1 MVRSGE
7 EPRPAGR
14 ATDGTG
20 PASLRELFLQGEPV
34 ATGVR
39 TSILNSWQRCRS
51 LGLSPDTFD
60 LPYRDDFDA
69 GGRIVRAAAPVLDR
83 LQSAFAGSQVNISVA
98 DATGTVL
105 LRRFGDPSMAR
116 SLPAIQVVP
125 GFVFAE
131 QVAGTNGIGLAL
143 AERQLIR
150 VYGAEHFA
158 QRSQQNACVAMPVRD
173 PLSGRIEGVLC
184 LGYPR
189 AFERPALG
197 VAIRRAAEG
206 IERRLLGQSSARE
219 QALLR
224 TYLAPGAVTA
234 GPRHGVALEAL
245 ANEFHPRD
253 QEILREKAAELISRA
268 QRGATEVTL
277 PGGRRVTL
285 VSRPVTSGSGVR
297 GFAIEAL
304 LPDVPVGEP
313 LVIPRQTD
321 ELSGLGAPAVALS
334 TPRPALTLP
343 AGHLTASSLPAVTPD
358 GDGGTA
364 GPGGTDGLRVAT
376 GADGTDPTHG
386 EAPPAVPAAADHVPS
401 TVGPAATD
409 HPPPPAG
416 PAATG
421 GDRRP
426 VEPGAAGP
434 GDGARGVGEP
444 DGALAAGGG
453 GSAAGGRQSGEG
465 FPARGVGEPDGAL
478 AAGGGGSAAGERQSE
493 EAFPARGLVMLGEP
507 QVGAYALAARRR
519 LELLSEA
526 STRIGTTLDV
536 RRTAEELAETAVPG
550 LADFVTIDLPD
561 AVLRGE
567 ESADPLADLRR
578 TVVHGIREG
587 LPFTPVGKRIDFGP
601 ATPQLRCLSR
611 GEAVLE
617 PDLKA
622 AAGWLAQDPE
632 PTARLLAHV
641 HSLIAV
647 PLLAR
652 GVVLGVACFY
662 RAGGSFGD
670 DDRSLAQE
678 LASRA
683 ALSIDNARRY
693 THERTMVLALQR
705 RLLPH
710 GLPDQDAVEVAH
722 RYLPAE
728 SDVGGDWYD
737 VIPLP
742 GARVGLLVGDVV
754 GHGMLSAA
762 TMGRLRTAARSFAE
776 LDFPPDEVLTHLDNL
791 VGRLDREDP
800 DGKGAGVIGA
810 TCLYAVYD
818 PAAQTCLMARAG
830 HPPPALVRPD
840 GTVTYPDLPA
850 GPPLGL
856 GGLPFD
862 AVEVDLPQGSQL
874 VLYTDGLIED
884 RHRDVDVVLE
894 QLREALAHPGR
905 APEETCQAVLDTVA
919 PAHPHDDIA
928 LLVARVHALDPGRI
942 ATWELSADP
951 ALVGEVRASAVR
963 WLSDRGLEET
973 AFAAELILS
982 ELITNAVRHGA
993 EPIRVRLLYDRTL
1006 ICEVSDA
1013 SNTAPRLRRAASTDE
1028 GGRGLFLVA
1037 QLSQSWGTRYLPEG
1051 KVIWAECGLDTV

>member
-7 EPRPAGR
+7 EPKPAGR

-20 PASLRELFLQGEPV
+20 PARLRERFLEGQPV
-34 ATGVR
+34 ASGVR
-39 TSILNSWQRCRS
+39 TSILNSWRRSRS
-51 LGLSPDTFD
+51 LGLSPDQTD
-60 LPYRDDFDA
+60 LPYREDFDP
-69 GGRIVRAAAPVLDR
+69 GGRIVRAAVPVLDR
-83 LQSAFAGSQVNISVA
+83 LQDAFSGSQVNISVA
-98 DATGTVL
+98 DANGTVL
-105 LRRFGDPSMAR
+105 LRRFGDPAMAR
-116 SLPAIQVVP
+116 NLPAIQRVP

-158 QRSQQNACVAMPVRD
+158 ERSQGSACVAMPVRD

-184 LGYPR
+184 FGYPR
-189 AFERPALG
+189 SFEQPALG
-197 VAIRRAAEG
+197 AAIRRAAEN
-206 IERRLLGQSSARE
+206 IERRLLGQSSAHER
-219 QALLR
+219 ALLR
-224 TYLAPGAVTA
+224 TYLATGGGA
-234 GPRHGVALEAL
+234 GLHSGIALDVL
-245 ANEFHPRD
+245 ADEFPPRD
-253 QEILREKAAELISRA
+253 QEVLREKAAELISRG
-268 QRGATEVTL
+268 QRAAVDVAL

-285 VSRPVTSGSGVR
+285 VSRPMTSASGVR
-297 GFAIEAL
+297 GFAVEAV
-304 LPDVPVGEP
+304 LPGASAGES
-313 LVIPRQTD
+313 LVLPHQAD
-321 ELSGLGAPAVALS
+321 EPPDLAALSAGPWPAPQSITLPSGYLAAASAPAVAPGGRRGVGVPGGG
-334 TPRPALTLP
+334 TGVA
-343 AGHLTASSLPAVTPD
+343 D
-358 GDGGTA
+358 GDGG
-364 GPGGTDGLRVAT
+364 GVDGGGD
-376 GADGTDPTHG
+376 GADGGVGAAVGDGGRADADRG
-386 EAPPAVPAAADHVPS
+386 EAE
-401 TVGPAATD
+401 VGTD
-409 HPPPPAG
+409 
-416 PAATG
+416 
-421 GDRRP
+421 
-426 VEPGAAGP
+426 
-434 GDGARGVGEP
+434 
-444 DGALAAGGG
+444 AAGGG
-453 GSAAGGRQSGEG
+453 RGVVDGGGEALYGGGADSGRSVVEGGTDDAADGGGDAPYGGRGT
-465 FPARGVGEPDGAL
+465 ADDRT
-478 AAGGGGSAAGERQSE
+478 GSP
-493 EAFPARGLVMLGEP
+493 FPARGLVMVGEP
-507 QVGAYALAARRR
+507 HVGAYALAARRR

-526 STRIGTTLDV
+526 SARIGTTLDV
-536 RRTAEELAETAVPG
+536 RRTAEELAETAVPR

-578 TVVHGIREG
+578 TVLHGVREG
-587 LPFTPVGKRIDFGP
+587 LPFTPPGKRIDFGP
-601 ATPQLRCLSR
+601 TAPQLRCLTT

-617 PDLKA
+617 PDLEA

-632 PTARLLAHV
+632 HTARLLAHV
-641 HSLIAV
+641 RSLIAV
-647 PLLAR
+647 PLVAR
-652 GVVLGVACFY
+652 GVVLGIASFY
-662 RAGGSFGD
+662 RAGSAFGD

-678 LASRA
+678 LAARA

-693 THERTMVLALQR
+693 THERAMVLALQR

-737 VIPLP
+737 VIPLS
-742 GARVGLLVGDVV
+742 GTRVGLLVGDVV

-776 LDFPPDEVLTHLDNL
+776 LDFSPDEVLTHLDNL

-818 PAAQTCLMARAG
+818 PTEQRCLMARAG

-840 GTVTYPDLPA
+840 GTVSYPDLPA

-862 AVEVDLPQGSQL
+862 TVEIDVPEGSQL

-884 RHRDVDVVLE
+884 RHRDVDEVLE
-894 QLREALAHPGR
+894 QLRVALAHPER

-942 ATWELSADP
+942 AAWELPADP
-951 ALVGEVRASAVR
+951 ALVGEVRALAMR
-963 WLSDRGLEET
+963 RMADWGLDET

-982 ELITNAVRHGA
+982 ELITNAVRHGTG
-993 EPIRVRLLYDRTL
+993 PIRVRLLYGRTL
-1006 ICEVSDA
+1006 ICEVSDV
-1013 SNTAPRLRRAASTDE
+1013 SNTAPHLRRAASTDE

-1051 KVIWAECGLDTV
+1051 KVIWAECGLDAA

>member
-1 MVRSGE
+1 MGRSGE

-20 PASLRELFLQGEPV
+20 PASLRELFLQGELV
-34 ATGVR
+34 ETGVR
-39 TSILNSWQRCRS
+39 ASILNSWQRCRS
-51 LGLSPDTFD
+51 LGLSPDTSD
-60 LPYRDDFDA
+60 LPYREDFDA
-69 GGRIVRAAAPVLDR
+69 GGRIVRAAVPVLDR
-83 LQSAFAGSQVNISVA
+83 LQSTFAGSQVNISVA
-98 DATGTVL
+98 DANGTVL
-105 LRRFGDPSMAR
+105 LRRFGDAAMAR

-189 AFERPALG
+189 TFERPGLG

-224 TYLAPGAVTA
+224 TYLATGARAA
-234 GPRHGVALEAL
+234 GPHHGVALDAL
-245 ANEFHPRD
+245 VNQFNPRD
-253 QEILREKAAELISRA
+253 QAILREKAAELISGA
-268 QRGATEVTL
+268 QRGAAEVTL
-277 PGGRRVTL
+277 PDGRRVTL

-304 LPDVPVGEP
+304 LPDFPAGHP
-313 LVIPRQTD
+313 LVIPHQTD
-321 ELSGLGAPAVALS
+321 EPSGLGAPAVALS
-334 TPRPALTLP
+334 AARPALTLP
-343 AGHLTASSLPAVTPD
+343 TGHLAVSPRLAGPPD
-358 GDGGTA
+358 GDGATA
-364 GPGGTDGLRVAT
+364 GPDGTDGLRVAT
-376 GADGTDPTHG
+376 GTERTAPANGDP
-386 EAPPAVPAAADHVPS
+386 PPAAPAAVDHPPN
-401 TVGPAATD
+401 TPAATD
-409 HPPPPAG
+409 HPPSTGG
-416 PAATG
+416 PAAADG
-421 GDRRP
+421 GRP
-426 VEPGAAGP
+426 RVEPGAGVP
-434 GDGARGVGEP
+434 SGEARGVAES
-444 DGALAAGGG
+444 DGALAAEGGR
-453 GSAAGGRQSGEG
+453 STADERQSG
-465 FPARGVGEPDGAL
+465 D
-478 AAGGGGSAAGERQSE
+478 
-493 EAFPARGLVMLGEP
+493 AFPARGLVMLGEP

-587 LPFTPVGKRIDFGP
+587 LPFTPAGKRIDFGP
-601 ATPQLRCLSR
+601 ATPQLRCLGS

-622 AAGWLAQDPE
+622 AEGWLAQDPE

-641 HSLIAV
+641 QSLIAV

-662 RAGGSFGD
+662 RAEGSFGD

-818 PAAQTCLMARAG
+818 SAAQTCLMARAG
-830 HPPPALVRPD
+830 HPPPALVHPD
-840 GTVTYPDLPA
+840 GAVTYPDLPA

-862 AVEVDLPQGSQL
+862 AVEVGLPEGSQL

-894 QLREALAHPGR
+894 QLRAALAHPGR

-951 ALVGEVRASAVR
+951 ALVGEVRAAAVR

-993 EPIRVRLLYDRTL
+993 APIRVRLLYGRTL

-1013 SNTAPRLRRAASTDE
+1013 SNTAPHLRRAASTDE

-1051 KVIWAECGLDTV
+1051 KVIWAECELGAA

>member
-7 EPRPAGR
+7 EPKPAGR

-20 PASLRELFLQGEPV
+20 PALRRERFLQGESV
-34 ATGVR
+34 EAGVR
-39 TSILNSWQRCRS
+39 SSILNSWQRCRS
-51 LGLSPDTFD
+51 LGLSPDESD
-60 LPYRDDFDA
+60 LPYRDDFDP

-83 LQSAFAGSQVNISVA
+83 LQYTFSGSKVNISVA
-98 DATGTVL
+98 DANGTVL
-105 LRRFGDPSMAR
+105 LRRFGDPAMAR
-116 SLPAIQVVP
+116 DLPAIQRVP

-150 VYGAEHFA
+150 VHGAEHFA
-158 QRSQQNACVAMPVRD
+158 ERAQQSACVALPVRD

-184 LGYPR
+184 FGYPR
-189 AFERPALG
+189 GFDRPALAA
-197 VAIRRAAEG
+197 AIRRAAEA
-206 IERRLLGQSSARE
+206 IERRLLGQSSAHERG
-219 QALLR
+219 LLR
-224 TYLAPGAVTA
+224 AYLATGAGTGAV
-234 GPRHGVALEAL
+234 GMRGGL
-245 ANEFHPRD
+245 ATGAPVREFHPRD
-253 QEILREKAAELISRA
+253 QAILREKAAELISRA
-268 QRGATEVTL
+268 QRAAVDVTL
-277 PGGRRVTL
+277 PDGRRVTL
-285 VSRPVTSGSGVR
+285 VSRPMTSASGVQ

-304 LPDVPVGEP
+304 LPGSSAGEALILP
-313 LVIPRQTD
+313 HQAD
-321 ELSGLGAPAVALS
+321 ELPGLAALS
-334 TPRPALTLP
+334 AAPLSARPSLTLP
-343 AGHLTASSLPAVTPD
+343 SGHPAARPGPVPAVD
-358 GDGGTA
+358 GGGGTA
-364 GPGGTDGLRVAT
+364 GHGETVA
-376 GADGTDPTHG
+376 ADGEQGIAGSGPEPG
-386 EAPPAVPAAADHVPS
+386 EVVTVAGDRGAGGSAESVAAD
-401 TVGPAATD
+401 
-409 HPPPPAG
+409 
-416 PAATG
+416 G
-421 GDRRP
+421 GRRT
-426 VEPGAAGP
+426 AGP
-434 GDGARGVGEP
+434 GEAVPGDGGR
-444 DGALAAGGG
+444 
-453 GSAAGGRQSGEG
+453 SAADDRT
-465 FPARGVGEPDGAL
+465 GAP
-478 AAGGGGSAAGERQSE
+478 
-493 EAFPARGLVMLGEP
+493 FPARGLVMLGEP
-507 QVGAYALAARRR
+507 HVGAYALAARRR

-526 STRIGTTLDV
+526 SARIGTTLDV
-536 RRTAEELAETAVPG
+536 RRTAEELAETAVPR
-550 LADFVTIDLPD
+550 LADFVTIDLPE

-567 ESADPLADLRR
+567 EPADPLADLRR
-578 TVVHGIREG
+578 TVLYGTREG
-587 LPFTPVGKRIDFGP
+587 LPFTPPGKRVDFGP
-601 ATPQLRCLSR
+601 TSPQLRCLNS

-632 PTARLLAHV
+632 HTARLLAHV

-652 GVVLGVACFY
+652 GVLLGIASFY
-662 RAGGSFGD
+662 RAGSSFGD
-670 DDRSLAQE
+670 DDCSLAQE
-678 LASRA
+678 LATRA

-710 GLPDQDAVEVAH
+710 GLPDQDAVEIAH

-737 VIPLP
+737 VIPLS

-776 LDFPPDEVLTHLDNL
+776 LDFPPDEVLVHLDNL

-818 PAAQTCLMARAG
+818 PTSQRCLMARAG
-830 HPPPALVRPD
+830 HPPPALVHPD
-840 GTVTYPDLPA
+840 GTVSYPDLPA

-862 AVEVDLPQGSQL
+862 AVEVDLPAGSQL

-884 RHRDVDVVLE
+884 RNRDVDVVLE
-894 QLREALAHPGR
+894 QLRAALAHPER
-905 APEETCQAVLDTVA
+905 APEDTCQAVLDTVA

-928 LLVARVHALDPGRI
+928 LLVARVHALDADRI
-942 ATWELSADP
+942 ATWELPADP
-951 ALVGEVRASAVR
+951 ALVGEVRADAMR
-963 WLSDRGLEET
+963 RLTEWGLDET

-982 ELITNAVRHGA
+982 ELMTNAIRHGA
-993 EPIRVRLLYDRTL
+993 GPIRVRLLYGHAL

-1013 SNTAPRLRRAASTDE
+1013 SNTAPHLRRAASTDE

-1051 KVIWAECGLDTV
+1051 KVIWAECGLEAA